1 MPATEEYTKEEY
13 DDSTSTIKFQ
23 PQLEEA
29 LKKLERLITR
39 LNQPDLPQQD
49 LPDDYTDSPYVENF
63 RLKYTTSDEYQNNRA
78 LEWGVQFEAKA
89 RLHYEAATGNEV
101 RETGLWGS
109 GEHIWLAASPDGL
122 IGTDGMVEIKAPE
135 YCCTALP
142 EHYRVQCQVQA
153 IVLERQWVDFYSYG
167 WRDER
172 AYLDRVPR
180 PSAEEEAALIGALAN
195 WWVTYVFHRT
205 EPPRR
210 KPARKQPEPIACPF

>member
-1 MPATEEYTKEEY
+1 MPPIMLCDHQRSAQWLMARIGRMTA
-13 DDSTSTIKFQ
+13 SVA
-23 PQLEEA
+23 PAA
-29 LKKLERLITR
+29 LGL
-39 LNQPDLPQQD
+39 
-49 LPDDYTDSPYVENF
+49 SPYKSPKAAWREITGQRTEAEAN
-63 RLKYTTSDEYQNNRA
+63 EYQNNRA